1 MRVPRALVRVQLAQ
15 RTQTRW
21 LGSRS
26 LGLIKL
32 HHHRRLLILR
42 HWLGCIALCWLGYVA
57 LHWLGCGALHWL
69 GVAPWLGSLY
79 WLDCTLYWRV
89 AWLACVA

>member
-1 MRVPRALVRVQLAQ
+1 MRVHRALVRVQLAQ

-32 HHHRRLLILR
+32 HRLLILR
-42 HWLGCIALCWLGYVA
+42 LWLGCIALCWLGYVA

-69 GVAPWLGSLY
+69 GVAPWLGCALY
-79 WLDCTLYWRV
+79 WLCV
-89 AWLACVA
+89 AHWLACVA

>member
-1 MRVPRALVRVQLAQ
+1 MRVHRALVRVQLAQ

-32 HHHRRLLILR
+32 HHHRILILR
-42 HWLGCIALCWLGYVA
+42 HWLGIALCWVGYVA

-69 GVAPWLGSLY
+69 GVAPWHALY
-79 WLDCTLYWRV
+79 WLDCALYWLCV
-89 AWLACVA
+89 AHWLACVA